1 MTQLIETATFAEL
14 ELKIRGKFENV
25 NTPLLIMPE
34 CTAPFGADLDSIY
47 SPLPSFAGGTDARK
61 HLTMQLEISEA
72 AAKGFELLD
81 AACSERSTMTGKWVS
96 LVRSSEGRFIIKVR
110 INVEGARPTA
120 FRVGEGA
127 LQTGWEHLGPIL
139 AEHSNLRG
147 HSLKVALCPQY
158 IWSVSGNR
166 GLTMSVEQFVVQAR
180 APVVRIDHFA

>member
-14 ELKIRGKFENV
+14 ELKVRGKFENV
-25 NTPLLIMPE
+25 NTPLLIMQE
-34 CTAPFGADLDSIY
+34 CAAPFGVDLDSIY

-61 HLTMQLEISEA
+61 HLTMQLEISEE
-72 AAKGFELLD
+72 AAKGFELLN
-81 AACSERSTMTGKWVS
+81 AACSERSTMAGNWVPIVHS
-96 LVRSSEGRFIIKVR
+96 FEGRFIIKVR

-120 FRVGEGA
+120 FRAGEGE

-139 AEHSNLRG
+139 EANSNLRG
-147 HSLKVALCPQY
+147 FSLKVAICPQY

-166 GLTMSVEQFVVQAR
+166 GLVLAVEQFVVQAK